1 MAGKVKDTVKGK
13 MKGKDT
19 VLFHIFSLYSS
30 VISLTFSIVEREI
43 KKTRKI
49 KFTTSKP
56 TYSKC
61 YQLFLPNMPHTYLLL
76 PALLPLPL
84 FLPYLRIAVAS
95 WLPFLLLPFSYF
107 SEQPL
112 KWFLKTQPE
121 HIIPLLKKLSNASS
135 LA

>member
-1 MAGKVKDTVKGK
+1 
-13 MKGKDT
+13 MKGNDT
-19 VLFHIFSLYSS
+19 VLFNKFSLYSS

-43 KKTRKI
+43 KKSRKI
-49 KFTTSKP
+49 KFTTPKP

-61 YQLFLPNMPHTYLLL
+61 YQLVLPNMPQTYLFL
-76 PALLPLPL
+76 PALLPLSL
-84 FLPYLRIAVAS
+84 FLPYLRTAVAS
-95 WLPFLLLPFSYF
+95 WLPFSLFPFSHF
-107 SEQPL
+107 SDQPL